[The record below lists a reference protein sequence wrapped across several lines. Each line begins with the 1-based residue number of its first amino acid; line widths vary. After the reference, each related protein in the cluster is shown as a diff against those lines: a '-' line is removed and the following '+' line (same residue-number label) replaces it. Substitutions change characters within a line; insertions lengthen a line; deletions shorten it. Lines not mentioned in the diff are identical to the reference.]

1 MSVNTDTITL
11 GSGDLYIVDFE
22 GEMPEVA
29 ELEIEANR
37 IGSIKG
43 GAELSYAPET
53 YEVID
58 DMGKVLKRFVTK
70 EEVTFKSGILTWNL
84 DVLEKLTMAGELQKS
99 EEKAT
104 LKIGGKG
111 NRGIKQVVVHFVHT
125 MENGLKVR
133 VTLMGTS
140 ASGFVLTFN
149 PEEETVID
157 AEFKAMS
164 QNDGTQVTIDME
176 LKKAE

>member
-1 MSVNTDTITL
+1 MAGVNTDTITL
-11 GSGDLYIVDFE
+11 GSGDLYILDYE
-22 GEMPEVA
+22 GAIPEA
-29 ELEIEANR
+29 TEIEQEENR

-43 GAELSYAPET
+43 GAELSYSPET

-58 DMGKVLKRFVTK
+58 DMGKVLKRFVTT

-84 DVLEKLTMAGELQKS
+84 DVLEKLTMAGELS
-99 EEKAT
+99 TSGSKAT

-111 NRGIKQVVVHFVHT
+111 NRGIKQVIIHFVHT
-125 MENGLKVR
+125 MENGKKVK
-133 VTLMGTS
+133 VTMMGTS
-140 ASGFVLTFN
+140 ASGFVLSFN

-164 QNDGTQVTIDME
+164 QADGTQVTINMDI
-176 LKKAE
+176 

>member
-1 MSVNTDTITL
+1 MAVNTDTITL
-11 GSGDLYIVDFE
+11 GSGDLYILDYD
-22 GEMPEVA
+22 GAMPEVA
-29 ELEIEANR
+29 EIEQEENR

-58 DMGKVLKRFVTK
+58 DMGKVLKRFVTT
-70 EEVTFKSGILTWNL
+70 EEVTFKSGVLTWNL
-84 DVLEKLTMAGELQKS
+84 DVLEKLTMAGELTKTDS
-99 EEKAT
+99 KAT

-111 NRGIKQVVVHFVHT
+111 NRGIKQVVIHFVHT
-125 MENGLKVR
+125 MEDGKQVKV
-133 VTLMGTS
+133 TMMGTS

-164 QNDGTQVTIDME
+164 QADGTQVTIDMDI
-176 LKKAE
+176 